1 MFFNKNTRAD
11 KAAPELPNC
20 KHKIKSQQRPAIK
33 GFHLGPLTH
42 TARSYRLLF
51 FPFLAFFSR
60 SLETKGNYS
69 GMSIGLEKM
78 NSTWHWLKRNG
89 CFFPEVC
96 SGVNHWRAEDCGEL
110 SKEISTIA
118 SCPLHKKEHSQ
129 TVLTQILI
137 TLKFLCKDVWKTGLQ
152 HCLKSIKNEN
162 KHHIKSNYS
171 LSIVILTNG

>member
-1 MFFNKNTRAD
+1 
-11 KAAPELPNC
+11 
-20 KHKIKSQQRPAIK
+20 
-33 GFHLGPLTH
+33 
-42 TARSYRLLF
+42 
-51 FPFLAFFSR
+51 
-60 SLETKGNYS
+60 
-69 GMSIGLEKM
+69 M

-118 SCPLHKKEHSQ
+118 SCPLYNKEHSQ

-137 TLKFLCKDVWKTGLQ
+137 TLKFLCKDVWKIGLQ

-162 KHHIKSNYS
+162 KYHISNYS
-171 LSIVILTNG
+171 LSIMIVKMASLFQFLHPKALLLLFLLTRNFSSSLFKESTGLFFKLFGSATCI